1 MRGRP
6 CEAILLGMALLLDTT
21 TPVTIRCSSILDV
34 AAALAYARDEGLAI
48 GQEGEMLL
56 DLSSL
61 QAIHIDAARRIAW
74 VQPGVRQA
82 DLEAVAAE
90 HGLTPDGL
98 RVARVVTADGLRSAS
113 EQECVELLGNPD
125 DPAVVAEYEL
135 ALRPA
140 AF

>member
-1 MRGRP
+1 MRALAP
-6 CEAILLGMALLLDTT
+6 AAILPGMALLLDTT
-21 TPVTIRCSSILDV
+21 TPLTIRCASVLDV
-34 AAALAYARDEGLAI
+34 AAALAYARDEGIAL
-48 GQEGEMLL
+48 GEEGGMLL
-56 DLSSL
+56 DLSPL

-90 HGLTPDGL
+90 HGLVPDGL
-98 RVARVVTADGLRSAS
+98 RVARVVTADGVRSAS
-113 EQECVELLGNPD
+113 EEECVELLGNAD

-140 AF
+140 SV

>member
-6 CEAILLGMALLLDTT
+6 AAGILLAMALLLNTT
-21 TPVTIRCSSILDV
+21 STLTIRCESIQDI
-34 AAALAYARDEGLAI
+34 AAALGYARQEGLTI
-48 GQEGEMLL
+48 GEEGGILL
-56 DLSSL
+56 DLSPL
-61 QAIHIDAARRIAW
+61 QAIHIDAVRRIAW

-98 RVARVVTADGLRSAS
+98 RVARVVTADGVRTAS
-113 EQECVELLGNPD
+113 EAECVALLARED
-125 DPAVVAEYEL
+125 DPAVIAEYEL

-140 AF
+140 AV

>member
-1 MRGRP
+1 MRALAAA
-6 CEAILLGMALLLDTT
+6 AILLGMALLLDTT
-21 TPVTIRCSSILDV
+21 TPLTIRCASVLDV
-34 AAALAYARDEGLAI
+34 AAALAYARDEGLAL
-48 GQEGEMLL
+48 GEEGGMLL
-56 DLSSL
+56 DLSAL
-61 QAIHIDAARRIAW
+61 QAIHIDAVRRIAW

-98 RVARVVTADGLRSAS
+98 RVARVVTADGVRAAS
-113 EQECVELLGNPD
+113 EQECVELLCNPD

-140 AF
+140 AI